1 MNIFDWLNKISYNKR
16 DWNEFTPEQQAAF
29 DPYMIHRFVSM
40 KQDYVELVSDIQQLI
55 GHLPKKNIYNLWCS
69 VIPKKKTFFRYI
81 KSKKTLPNKLLIILA
96 NYWKISTREVIDNYH
111 LLSEDYIKGLLFELG
126 IDGRKHKT
134 YLK

>member
-1 MNIFDWLNKISYNKR
+1 MNIFDWLNEISYNKR
-16 DWNEFTPEQQAAF
+16 DWNEFTLEQQAAF

-81 KSKKTLPNKLLIILA
+81 KSKKPLPNKLLVILA

>member
-1 MNIFDWLNKISYNKR
+1 MNIFDWLNEISYNKR